1 MIKIASKRQLR
12 AQLQRQRQ
20 EISADQR
27 YQYDS
32 AIKAKILTLPE
43 VVNARSIFCFISFAD
58 EVDTHHLIREL
69 QQRNKIIVV
78 PKTLP
83 NGKLA
88 AVLFSSWQELETD
101 SFGIQVPR
109 SSAPYQD
116 NIDVCLTPGLGF
128 SPSGHRL
135 GYGRGYYD
143 AWFAANHVGDKI
155 GIGYDFQVL
164 AEIPV
169 DETDVP
175 VDKIITEKQVYH
187 ACSRR

>member
-1 MIKIASKRQLR
+1 MMAFATKRQLR
-12 AQLQRQRQ
+12 DHLKRQRQ
-20 EISADQR
+20 QLSAVQR
-27 YQYDS
+27 HHFDALIMS
-32 AIKAKILTLPE
+32 KILALPE
-43 VVNARSIFCFISFAD
+43 VVNARCIFCFISMAD
-58 EVDTHHLIREL
+58 EVDTHHLIRDL
-69 QQRNKIIVV
+69 QRQNKIIVV

-83 NGKLA
+83 DGKMV

-101 SFGIQVPR
+101 SFGIQVPP

-116 NIDVCLTPGLGF
+116 KIDVCLTPGLGF

-143 AWFAANHVGDKI
+143 GWFAANNVGDKI
-155 GIGYDFQVL
+155 GIGYDCQVL

-175 VDKIITEKQVYH
+175 VDKIVTEKQIYH
-187 ACSRR
+187 VRSRC